1 MKITLGQINPH
12 PGNIEANTRLITRL
26 IGEASGTGSHLVVF
40 PEMCVTGY
48 PPMDLLDSPA
58 FIARVSAAVEEIA
71 SSCTGTAAIIGAP
84 VPNLNPRG
92 KRLYNT
98 ALLLRG
104 GRVEKAFHKA
114 LLPTYDIFDEYRWF
128 EPGSKFEVFNLQGT
142 TVAVTTCEDL
152 WDEQP
157 FDHMEGNAS
166 LYNVSPME
174 ELAKLHPHLVIN
186 ISASPFAWNRIE
198 ARERLFSYKASKYH
212 VPVIMVNQCGANTDL
227 LFDGSSL
234 VIDSRGRIRHRLARF
249 REDTFTIDTATLSND
264 TFTPPGNLPGKITLI
279 HDALICGLRDYL
291 AKTGQKKVALGL
303 SGGIDSAV
311 CAAIATE
318 AAGPENVAGIL
329 MPSHFSSQHSVDD
342 ALLLARNLGIHT
354 ETLHIGQPIQG
365 FEEVLSGLFAG
376 TQPGI
381 AEENIQARIRAIL
394 LMAFSNKF
402 GYLVLNTS
410 NKSEAATG
418 YGTLYGDMAG
428 ALAVLG
434 DVYKTDIYRLAKH
447 INREREI
454 IPVNSIT
461 KPPSAELR
469 ENQLDTDSLPPY
481 EVLDEILFRYIELI
495 KDPAAIT
502 GEGFDASTVKR
513 VIAMVDACEYK
524 RYQAPPPLRVSTKAF
539 GGGRRIPLVSGF
551 RH

>member
-12 PGNIEANTRLITRL
+12 PGNIETNTRLITRV
-26 IGEASGTGSHLVVF
+26 IGEAGKAGSHLVVF

-48 PPMDLLDSPA
+48 PPLDLLDSEA
-58 FIARVSAAVEEIA
+58 FIAATGRAVEEIA
-71 SSCTGTAAIIGAP
+71 GKCNGIAAIIGAP
-84 VPNLNPRG
+84 VPNNSPRG
-92 KRLYNT
+92 KRLFNA
-98 ALLLRG
+98 ALLLADG
-104 GRVEKAFHKA
+104 VVSQVFHKA
-114 LLPTYDIFDEYRWF
+114 LLPTYDVFDEYRWF
-128 EPGSKFEVFNLQGT
+128 EPGTSFHLCTLHGT
-142 TVAVTTCEDL
+142 KIAVTTCEDM

-166 LYNVSPME
+166 LYHVSPME
-174 ELAKLHPHLVIN
+174 ELARLEPQLVIN
-186 ISASPFAWNRIE
+186 ISASPFAWNRVE
-198 ARERLFSYKASKYH
+198 AREQIFSYKAARYN

-249 REDTFTIDTATLSND
+249 AEQTLTIDTASLESD
-264 TFTPPGNLPGKITLI
+264 SFTPPAGLPPKINLIRE
-279 HDALICGLRDYL
+279 ALVCGVRDYL
-291 AKTGQKKVALGL
+291 AKTGQKRVAIGL

-329 MPSHFSSQHSVDD
+329 MPSRFSSQHSIDD
-342 ALLLARNLGIHT
+342 AVHLARNLGIRT
-354 ETLHIGQPIQG
+354 ETLHIGKPMEG
-365 FEEVLSGLFAG
+365 FDELLSPLFAG
-376 TQPGI
+376 TRPGI

-428 ALAVLG
+428 ALSVLG
-434 DVYKTDIYRLAKH
+434 DVYKTDIYRLAQH
-447 INREREI
+447 INCEKEI
-454 IPVNSIT
+454 IPLNSIT

-495 KDPAAIT
+495 RDPEAIIA
-502 GEGFDASTVKR
+502 EGFDHAIVKR
-513 VIAMVDACEYK
+513 VTAMVDANEYK